1 MDSGKRIL
9 GLALICACALVTPEQ
24 LIAGPKPQPVWTV
37 DLKKYGFRGLR
48 FGVVDDAGSMAQ
60 IAFSKNTVA
69 VLFDE
74 KAEELPQ
81 KGTDGKTWER
91 WHFVGLF
98 FDAKTGNLLAK
109 RSWIADL
116 PWPVQVFPTAAGNFV
131 FLMSRIREPLEIP
144 SNSKDLAGIYDR
156 HPTTLLL
163 LSPTGEELRRV
174 ELPLRGTS
182 KDEYWKGQVSPSG
195 TSILVTHV
203 GNNFCEFVLL
213 DANTLTQRSAG
224 KQSDAANCAV
234 AAISDEQVLFHAG
247 KEQSLIG
254 KFGSSLNSISLPY
267 GHSRFLKN
275 DLIVT
280 FSILPWGAAMI
291 TRSTGEQVAAFRLDI
306 HDPGPRGVRPGVM
319 PPFASS
325 DGRRFGTVIDQ
336 AAGSLLFRK
345 EERTLYVWQEPGNK
359 LMFTAQLKYSIIQGA
374 EGMLSDDGSHLAVL
388 NARRVSMY
396 DLPTP

>member
-9 GLALICACALVTPEQ
+9 WLALICACALVTPEQ
-24 LIAGPKPQPVWTV
+24 LIAGAKPQPIWTV
-37 DLKKYGFRGLR
+37 DLKKYGLRGLR
-48 FGVVDDAGSMAQ
+48 FGVVDDPGSVAH

-74 KAEELPQ
+74 KAEDLPQ
-81 KGTDGKTWER
+81 KDPDGRAWIR
-91 WHFVGLF
+91 WRFVGLF
-98 FDAKTGNLLAK
+98 LDARTGKLLAK
-109 RSWIADL
+109 QSWIADVL
-116 PWPVQVFPTAAGNFV
+116 WPAQMFPTAAGNFV
-131 FLMSRIREPLEIP
+131 FLMSRIRAPLEIP
-144 SNSKDLAGIYDR
+144 SSSKDLAGIYDR

-163 LSPTGEELRRV
+163 LSPTGEELKRV
-174 ELPLRGTS
+174 ELPLRETS
-182 KDEYWKGQVSPSG
+182 KDEYWKGQVSPSA

-203 GNNFCEFVLL
+203 GNNFCEFILL

-224 KQSDAANCAV
+224 KQSDAASCAV

-267 GHSRFLKN
+267 GHSRFLNN

-280 FSILPWGAAMI
+280 LSILPWGAATI
-291 TRSTGEQVAAFRLDI
+291 TRSTGEQIAAFRLDI

-336 AAGSLLFRK
+336 TDGSLLFRK
-345 EERTLYVWQEPGNK
+345 EERRLYVWQEPGNK